1 MIIFHRIQEYQR
13 YKEEREAKLAEERRL
28 EKLEKEKAKTT
39 VAIQTLQARGQQVFN
54 YLING
59 IILFSIYL
67 NFLPYVAIIRFW
79 FKYQSL
85 WIPFLFVSSY
95 CIL

>member
-13 YKEEREAKLAEERRL
+13 YKEEREVKLAEERRL

-59 IILFSIYL
+59 IIF
-67 NFLPYVAIIRFW
+67 F
-79 FKYQSL
+79 
-85 WIPFLFVSSY
+85 PF
-95 CIL
+95 I

>member
-67 NFLPYVAIIRFW
+67 NFLPYVAIISFW

-85 WIPFLFVSSY
+85 WIPFLFLPSY

>member
-67 NFLPYVAIIRFW
+67 NFLSYVAIISFW

-85 WIPFLFVSSY
+85 WIPFLFLPSY